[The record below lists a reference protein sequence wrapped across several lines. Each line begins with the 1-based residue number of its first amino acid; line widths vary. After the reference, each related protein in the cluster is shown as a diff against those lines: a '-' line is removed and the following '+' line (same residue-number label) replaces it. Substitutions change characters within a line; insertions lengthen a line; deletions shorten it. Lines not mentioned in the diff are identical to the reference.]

1 MTSDSLR
8 PYATRFISPLAHKA
22 ADAGVSPDHIS
33 ALSLFF
39 AILAGVFYYYSLT
52 SPLLVLAGAFMV
64 SLNSILDAIDGLMAR
79 YLKTAG
85 PKGDFIDH
93 VIDRYADV
101 IIICSIF
108 FAGHVQWQIGV
119 IAIVGVLITS
129 YLGTQAQALQLGRYY
144 GGIMGRADRLLLIMA
159 ASVVYFAYPHQIFM
173 FNPLGWV
180 MVLIAIA
187 SHITAF
193 QRIWHIWQ
201 QL

>member
-8 PYATRFISPLAHKA
+8 PHVTRFISPLAYKA
-22 ADAGVSPDHIS
+22 ADAGITPNQIS
-33 ALSLFF
+33 FLSLVF
-39 AILAGVFYYYSLT
+39 AILAGVFYYHSF
-52 SPLLVLAGAFMV
+52 SEPLLVLAGAFMV
-64 SLNSILDAIDGLMAR
+64 FLNSLFDAIDGLMAR
-79 YLKTAG
+79 YLKTVG

-129 YLGTQAQALQLGRYY
+129 YLGTQAQALHLGRYY
-144 GGIMGRADRLLLIMA
+144 GGIMGRADRLLLVMT
-159 ASVVYFAYPHQIFM
+159 ASVVYVVYPYHIFL
-173 FNPLGWV
+173 FNLLGWV
-180 MVLIAIA
+180 MVIIAVA

-201 QL
+201 HL

>member
-8 PYATRFISPLAHKA
+8 PYVTQLISPLAHRV
-22 ADAGVSPDHIS
+22 ADAGITPNQI
-33 ALSLFF
+33 SLFSLIF
-39 AILAGVFYYYSLT
+39 AVLSGIFYYYSF
-52 SPLLVLAGAFMV
+52 SNPFLVLAGAFMV
-64 SLNSILDAIDGLMAR
+64 FLNSVFDAIDGLMAR

-129 YLGTQAQALQLGRYY
+129 YLGTQAQALHLGRYY

-159 ASVVYFAYPHQIFM
+159 ASLIYFAYPYQVLM

-180 MVLIAIA
+180 MVIIAIT

>member
-22 ADAGVSPDHIS
+22 ADAGVSPDNIS

-129 YLGTQAQALQLGRYY
+129 YLGTQAQALHLGRYY

-159 ASVVYFAYPHQIFM
+159 ASVAYVAYPHHIFM
-173 FNPLGWV
+173 FNLLGWA
-180 MVLIAIA
+180 MVIIAVA

>member
-1 MTSDSLR
+1 M
-8 PYATRFISPLAHKA
+8 
-22 ADAGVSPDHIS
+22 V
-33 ALSLFF
+33 FF
-39 AILAGVFYYYSLT
+39 
-52 SPLLVLAGAFMV
+52 
-64 SLNSILDAIDGLMAR
+64 NSMFDAIDGLMAR
-79 YLKTAG
+79 YLQTAG

-108 FAGHVQWQIGV
+108 FSGHVQWEIGV

-129 YLGTQAQALQLGRYY
+129 YLGTQAQALNLGRYY

-159 ASVVYFAYPHQIFM
+159 ASVGYFVYPQQIFM
-173 FNPLGWV
+173 FSLLGWAIV
-180 MVLIAIA
+180 IIAIA

-193 QRIWHIWQ
+193 QRIWHIWH

>member
-8 PYATRFISPLAHKA
+8 PYVTQLISPLAHRV
-22 ADAGVSPDHIS
+22 ADAGITPNQI
-33 ALSLFF
+33 SLFSLIF
-39 AILAGVFYYYSLT
+39 AVLSGIFYYYSF
-52 SPLLVLAGAFMV
+52 SNPFLVLAGAFMV
-64 SLNSILDAIDGLMAR
+64 FLNSVFDAIDGLMAR

-129 YLGTQAQALQLGRYY
+129 YLGTQAQALHLGRYY
-144 GGIMGRADRLLLIMA
+144 GGIMGMA
-159 ASVVYFAYPHQIFM
+159 ASLIYFAYPYQVFM

-180 MVLIAIA
+180 MVIIAIT

>member
-8 PYATRFISPLAHKA
+8 PHATRLISPLANKV
-22 ADAGVSPDHIS
+22 ADAGITPDQVSLVS
-33 ALSLFF
+33 MLF
-39 AILAGVFYYYSLT
+39 AILSGVFYYYSL
-52 SPLLVLAGAFMV
+52 SNPMFVLAGALMV
-64 SLNSILDAIDGLMAR
+64 SLNSLSDAIDGLMAR
-79 YLKTAG
+79 YLQTAG
-85 PKGDFIDH
+85 PRGDFIDH

-119 IAIVGVLITS
+119 VAIVGVLITS
-129 YLGTQAQALQLGRYY
+129 YLGTQAQALHLGRYY
-144 GGIMGRADRLLLIMA
+144 GGIMGRADRLLLIMG

-173 FNPLGWV
+173 FTSLGWA
-180 MVLIAIA
+180 MVIIAVA

-193 QRIWHIWQ
+193 QRIWHIWK

>member
-8 PYATRFISPLAHKA
+8 PHVTQFISPLAHRV
-22 ADAGVSPDHIS
+22 ADAGITPNQI
-33 ALSLFF
+33 SLFSLLF
-39 AILAGVFYYYSLT
+39 AILAGVFYYYSF
-52 SPLLVLAGAFMV
+52 SNPLLVLAGAFMV

-129 YLGTQAQALQLGRYY
+129 YLGTQAQALHLGRYY

-159 ASVVYFAYPHQIFM
+159 ASVAYFVYPQQIFM
-173 FNPLGWV
+173 FNLLGWV
-180 MVLIAIA
+180 MLIIAIA

>member
-8 PYATRFISPLAHKA
+8 PYVTRFISPLANKA
-22 ADAGVSPDHIS
+22 ADAGVSPDQVS

-39 AILAGVFYYYSLT
+39 AILAGLFYYYSLT
-52 SPLLVLAGAFMV
+52 NPLLVLAGAFMV

-159 ASVVYFAYPHQIFM
+159 ASVMYFVYPYQIFM
-173 FNPLGWV
+173 FNPLGWI
-180 MVLIAIA
+180 MVLIAVA

>member
-8 PYATRFISPLAHKA
+8 PHATRFISPLAHKV
-22 ADAGVSPDHIS
+22 ADAGITPNQV
-33 ALSLFF
+33 SLFSLLF
-39 AILAGVFYYYSLT
+39 AILAGVFYYYSFS

-64 SLNSILDAIDGLMAR
+64 SLNSMLDAIDGLMAR

-119 IAIVGVLITS
+119 VAIVGVLITS
-129 YLGTQAQALQLGRYY
+129 YLGTQAQALHLGRYY
-144 GGIMGRADRLLLIMA
+144 GGIMGRADRLLLIIA
-159 ASVVYFAYPHQIFM
+159 ASVVYFAYPHQVFM

-180 MVLIAIA
+180 MLIIAIA